1 MQKMRDQK
9 EKQLSDNNLF
19 KQKIDKLT
27 KENNELSNQNKS
39 KEKELIQMRLELN
52 QIKRNKYL
60 YILIKYI

>member
-60 YILIKYI
+60 YISYI